1 MKING
6 KTYIDQQKY
15 ESDFGIN
22 PPCPRKLKAA
32 LEKALDIRK
41 FEIELYWKRASYFW
55 TLIVATFVGYFTI
68 LSANENNLTDKNFF
82 AFLVSCIGFLFTF
95 AWFQVNRG
103 SKQWQENWE
112 NHVDMLEDKIIG
124 PLYKTVLVRTKNPE
138 KIDFFAQY
146 ITGPADFSVSRINQ
160 IVNLFF
166 LYAWLALGF
175 FALPPIKIEWDLS
188 TKHIAIGV
196 TTLIFCMLI
205 LWKGKGHL
213 GDQEH
218 YAIQRISIVKT
229 PIK

>member
-1 MKING
+1 MKNTD
-6 KTYIDQQKY
+6 KTNISQEKY
-15 ESDFGIN
+15 EEDFGID

-55 TLIVATFVGYFTI
+55 TLIAATFVGYFTI
-68 LSANENNLTDKNFF
+68 LSANEKYLTDKKFF

-103 SKQWQENWE
+103 SKHWQENWE
-112 NHVDMLEDKIIG
+112 NHVDMLEDKVIG
-124 PLYKTVLVRTKNPE
+124 PLYKTVLVRIKDPE
-138 KIDFFAQY
+138 KIDFFSQY
-146 ITGPADFSVSRINQ
+146 ITGPADFSVSKINQ

-166 LYAWLALGF
+166 LFAWVALGF

-196 TTLIFCMLI
+196 TTLIFCVLI
-205 LWKGKGHL
+205 LSKGKSHL
-213 GDQEH
+213 GDRERH
-218 YAIQRISIVKT
+218 AIRRTNTIT
-229 PIK
+229 PP